1 MTSLGLFLEKL
12 YRWWGWKA
20 LNVINMW
27 VWIFYTFLQILITEN
42 CMCGRS
48 KRKYLP
54 TPMHILSGI
63 PLTYT
68 WKCGFPFYIYIF
80 DIFCWL
86 ILILIVKILY
96 TILIILFYM
105 IHNIYIVIKYV
116 FLHLCV
122 NKHQYMIGIFVIVLS
137 VLLWY
142 TDSDYSFGIFKFF
155 L

>member
-1 MTSLGLFLEKL
+1 MLGQKENTFQPPC
-12 YRWWGWKA
+12 
-20 LNVINMW
+20 
-27 VWIFYTFLQILITEN
+27 IFYLEYPL
-42 CMCGRS
+42 
-48 KRKYLP
+48 
-54 TPMHILSGI
+54 HILENVDFHFI
-63 PLTYT
+63 YIYLTYLVDL
-68 WKCGFPFYIYIF
+68 YIV
-80 DIFCWL
+80 
-86 ILILIVKILY
+86 LILIVKILY